1 PKSPEAINPK
11 SPELPLSMTSGGVG
25 ADAEGTESVTGSE
38 SNAPTPTS
46 TSDKRK
52 NKDEQRQQKSWQK
65 NINLLWREIANHKN
79 GAMFMNPIK
88 EATAPLYY
96 DVVKHPVD
104 LKTIKNRIRD
114 GVIKT
119 TIEFER
125 DIVLMLTNS
134 LMYNKEGTEIYQMAL
149 EMLEDVNEQLKL
161 FKTADSN
168 SSTTVTHTR
177 KASTVAK
184 DRRKSVAE

>member
-1 PKSPEAINPK
+1 
-11 SPELPLSMTSGGVG
+11 M
-25 ADAEGTESVTGSE
+25 
-38 SNAPTPTS
+38 
-46 TSDKRK
+46 
-52 NKDEQRQQKSWQK
+52 
-65 NINLLWREIANHKN
+65 
-79 GAMFMNPIK
+79 
-88 EATAPLYY
+88 
-96 DVVKHPVD
+96 
-104 LKTIKNRIRD
+104 
-114 GVIKT
+114 IKT

-177 KASTVAK
+177 KACTVAK